1 MLSVALAVLA
11 LFCDFLFLLSCT
23 VFVLVVVWFGLKGLS
38 LRYSPFSRMSSKKPP
53 TGRTSAQSQRSMS
66 SLSSLSSASSLRYPA
81 GITRRSMRSAS
92 SLKSESS
99 LSSVSGIPEYTPKG
113 RHFKSCM
120 KGAPPFRPAN
130 SLFDLGVESSPSRR
144 CTPDSLG
151 PLIDDRLTGFT
162 TTPELSRTSSLRS
175 LLTQIDSQ
183 RPSSRLSGRDSALS
197 ATLSRVRSAGSEDIE
212 IYRTKSAD
220 SQALSRTSSAE
231 EPLARTLSNSSAVSR
246 TRSGGSVS
254 SAASAKIAALEQ
266 AALDEDLM

>member
-1 MLSVALAVLA
+1 LFSLS
-11 LFCDFLFLLSCT
+11 ST
-23 VFVLVVVWFGLKGLS
+23 VFALVVVWFGLKGLS
-38 LRYSPFSRMSSKKPP
+38 ARYSHLSRMSSKKPP

-66 SLSSLSSASSLRYPA
+66 SLSSLSSISSLRYPA
-81 GITRRSMRSAS
+81 GVSRRSMRSTS
-92 SLKSESS
+92 SLKSDSS
-99 LSSVSGIPEYTPKG
+99 FSSCTGIPEYTPKG

-120 KGAPPFRPAN
+120 KGAPPFRPAH

-144 CTPDSLG
+144 CTPDSTEPALDG
-151 PLIDDRLTGFT
+151 RLTGFT
-162 TTPELSRTSSLRS
+162 TTPELSRSSSLRS
-175 LLTQIDSQ
+175 LLSQIDSE

-231 EPLARTLSNSSAVSR
+231 EPLARTLSNCSAVSR

-254 SAASAKIAALEQ
+254 SSASAKIAALEQ